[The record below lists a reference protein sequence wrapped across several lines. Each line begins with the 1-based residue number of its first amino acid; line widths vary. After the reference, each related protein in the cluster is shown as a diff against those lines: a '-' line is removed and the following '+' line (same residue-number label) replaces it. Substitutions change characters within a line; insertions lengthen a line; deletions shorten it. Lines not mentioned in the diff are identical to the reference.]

1 MPGYANRVVRLD
13 FADLT
18 AEGDPLVHLVIKNPR
33 IVPLDEIQPADVPLG
48 PDGTPDE
55 GRARA
60 AMYDVIA
67 HLAKAGLLY
76 DGRGEDVDEFGNE
89 IEQRRLE
96 FPLTGEDVAHLP
108 WEITGEVLKLIR
120 AVTNPS

>member
-1 MPGYANRVVRLD
+1 MRLD
-13 FADLT
+13 FPDLT
-18 AEGDPLVHLVIKNPR
+18 ASDEPLVHLVIKNPR

-55 GRARA
+55 ARARA

-67 HLAKAGLLY
+67 HLAKAGVLY
-76 DGRGEDVDEFGNE
+76 DGRDDGGEDEFGQE
-89 IEQRRLE
+89 LPQERLE